1 LWRLDS
7 GYRKYGGV
15 FGSEEYLTI
24 LDQSMEDKLS
34 GLEDMIYMISDEN
47 WKSLTFL

>member
-1 LWRLDS
+1 MKQDLLVET

-24 LDQSMEDKLS
+24 LDQSMEDTLF
-34 GLEDMIYMISDEN
+34 MTSDEN